1 MCRAEVEVRY
11 LQRNNAPPG
20 RQELPARH
28 PAAPGRLDMQSS
40 AMLPEVCSNCP
51 GSVAPVGSLNAQHGR
66 ALAQEGAARNMR
78 AHAACMCVAAA
89 SWRSRRASLAR
100 QKPAPASLNSEENLS
115 HLPISRT
122 YCANKIRHSR
132 TVTSAS
138 PKNTRPVIIIR
149 VCLLFPAGR
158 RSPAG

>member
-1 MCRAEVEVRY
+1 MCRGEVEVQY

-28 PAAPGRLDMQSS
+28 PAAPGRLDMQSR

-51 GSVAPVGSLNAQHGR
+51 GSVAPVGSLNAQHSR

-78 AHAACMCVAAA
+78 AHGGLYVRGGRQLAQPPRLLAC
-89 SWRSRRASLAR
+89 
-100 QKPAPASLNSEENLS
+100 QEPAPMSLNREETLS
-115 HLPISRT
+115 RLPIPHA
-122 YCANKIRHSR
+122 YCANRFLHTR

-138 PKNTRPVIIIR
+138 PKNT
-149 VCLLFPAGR
+149 
-158 RSPAG
+158 